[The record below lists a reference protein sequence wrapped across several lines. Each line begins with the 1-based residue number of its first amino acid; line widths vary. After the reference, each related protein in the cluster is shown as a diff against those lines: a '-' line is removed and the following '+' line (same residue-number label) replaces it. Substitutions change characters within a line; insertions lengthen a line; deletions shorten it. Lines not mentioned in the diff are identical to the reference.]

1 MIPPELLALAEA
13 PPEFVAC
20 TVPEHT
26 GHNFV
31 THAQF
36 SRNQQKTYWLLLGPL
51 NEGVYTLK
59 SMEEA
64 DKLVERIA
72 CARKTDSDWLRLRR
86 FSSRHAP
93 NGRMSWFGGKDTV
106 FIATGECSSH
116 PTACVHGCP
125 THERQVVAETTQP
138 QPKNKKRDVVKKE
151 PMVKEEAEV
160 SAGMVKQEVLTPA
173 VKREAAGTATKR
185 KAEMQSPATIPKTP
199 AKGGTRRL
207 PHARKAP
214 TDDDA
219 RSVGS
224 DFFFL
229 PDSPSPAAGKG
240 KASPERTGAAAATV
254 ENAPPSRATSPTIS
268 TVSSVSA
275 SSVAASKADTKGKGR
290 AVSHAPGEGEP
301 SSSAVMEGTP
311 NTTLGAGK
319 ATDTTP
325 ARGATDRARE
335 APVSGISRASAAMA
349 APPAATSSIS
359 RAPPAIAGP
368 SAPASSISRVGR
380 DGGPSCSR
388 GPSHAGIF
396 YVSARGAVHHSRDQ
410 AFLDIDVGPIQPV
423 VGYDAAMSYPDKLVL
438 GQNGATSGEEMD
450 LGA

>member
-59 SMEEA
+59 A
-64 DKLVERIA
+64 DCLRAQNGLGLVAASAVFVATCSEWKDVVVWWQRY
-72 CARKTDSDWLRLRR
+72 CFHRHRK
-86 FSSRHAP
+86 
-93 NGRMSWFGGKDTV
+93 
-106 FIATGECSSH
+106 CSSH
-116 PTACVHGCP
+116 PTACVRGCP

-160 SAGMVKQEVLTPA
+160 SAGVVKQEVLTPA

-214 TDDDA
+214 TLSYTDSSDDDA
-219 RSVGS
+219 RSQ
-224 DFFFL
+224 
-229 PDSPSPAAGKG
+229 PA
-240 KASPERTGAAAATV
+240 KARPRLRGRERRQLRWKTLHPV
-254 ENAPPSRATSPTIS
+254 ERRRSTIS

-275 SSVAASKADTKGKGR
+275 SSVAATKADTKGKGR

-380 DGGPSCSR
+380 DGGPSRSR
-388 GPSHAGIF
+388 GPSRAGIF

-423 VGYDAAMSYPDKLVL
+423 VGYDAAMSYADKLVL